1 MCAFDRMKIQ
11 DVITPYIPYILRALL
26 REIVEEDK
34 ENNAWQHSLINV
46 NIKHLPQAK
55 YLQKNWQ
62 SD

>member
-34 ENNAWQHSLINV
+34 ENNA
-46 NIKHLPQAK
+46 
-55 YLQKNWQ
+55 
-62 SD
+62 